1 MLIMKSWF
9 YLQVSH
15 YLDKGSVS
23 GDVNQV
29 KAIER
34 KSYGS
39 GYGSDSGGG
48 NTVELLK

>member
-9 YLQVSH
+9 YLQVSY

-34 KSYGS
+34 KSYS
-39 GYGSDSGGG
+39 YGYGYGSGGG
-48 NTVELLK
+48 NTVKLLK

>member
-9 YLQVSH
+9 YLQVSY
-15 YLDKGSVS
+15 YLDKSSVS

-34 KSYGS
+34 KSYRY